1 MDALKQI
8 ANIAGYS
15 GLYRILKPS
24 RSGVI
29 VESLDGKKEKTMMGP
44 TARVSVLHDIS
55 IYVDT
60 VDGSIPLG
68 DALRAIDAHYGD
80 TLLVDP
86 KGSSA
91 ELADF
96 MGTVIPNY
104 DRERVRASDIKKLVV
119 WYGILRQYAPEL
131 FVEETPAT
139 DEVSE
144 AAPAEQPTAETPVET
159 EEVIA
164 NPEENSTPEAAPQP
178 PKGV

>member
-1 MDALKQI
+1 MEALKQI

-29 VESLDGKKEKTMMGP
+29 VESLDDKKEKTMMGP

-68 DALRAIDAHYGD
+68 DALRAIDAQFGE
-80 TLLVDP
+80 TLMVDP
-86 KGSSA
+86 KGSPA
-91 ELADF
+91 ELAEF

-104 DRERVRASDIKKLVV
+104 DRERVRASDIKKLIT
-119 WYGILRQYAPEL
+119 WYSILRQYAPEL
-131 FVEETPAT
+131 FTPEPESTGDTTDVTEAT
-139 DEVSE
+139 K
-144 AAPAEQPTAETPVET
+144 PAENEQT

-164 NPEENSTPEAAPQP
+164 NPEENSTPE
-178 PKGV
+178 PK

>member
-1 MDALKQI
+1 MEALKQI
-8 ANIAGYS
+8 ANIAGHS

-29 VESLDGKKEKTMMGP
+29 VESLDEKKEKTMMGP

-68 DALRAIDAHYGD
+68 DVLQAINAQYGE
-80 TLLVDP
+80 TLMVDP
-86 KGSSA
+86 KGSNA

-96 MGTVIPNY
+96 MATVVPDY
-104 DRERVRASDIKKLVV
+104 DRDRVRASDIKKLIV
-119 WYGILRQYAPEL
+119 WYNILRKNAPEL
-131 FVEETPAT
+131 FAAESTTDEAT
-139 DEVSE
+139 D
-144 AAPAEQPTAETPVET
+144 TTDTT

-164 NPEENSTPEAAPQP
+164 NPEENSTAE
-178 PKGV
+178 PKAE

>member
-1 MDALKQI
+1 MEALKQI

-29 VESLDGKKEKTMMGP
+29 VESLDEKKEKTMMGP

-55 IYVDT
+55 IYTDT

-68 DALRAIDAHYGD
+68 EVLRAIDAQYGE
-80 TLLVDP
+80 TLMVDP
-86 KGSSA
+86 KGSGT

-96 MGTVIPNY
+96 MATVVPDY
-104 DRERVRASDIKKLVV
+104 DRDRVRTSDIKKLVV
-119 WYGILRQYAPEL
+119 WYSILRQNAPQL
-131 FVEETPAT
+131 F
-139 DEVSE
+139 
-144 AAPAEQPTAETPVET
+144 AAPAGESTIDETPVPAESAEP

-164 NPEENSTPEAAPQP
+164 NPEENSTPE
-178 PKGV
+178 PKGE